1 MTTDYM
7 NNTYVPLWEKELLNV
22 TEATAFSGIGQN
34 SIRALIEEHPELV
47 FRVGTKHLIKRKSLQ
62 KFIRDNYSM

>member
-22 TEATAFSGIGQN
+22 PEATAFSVLVKTR
-34 SIRALIEEHPELV
+34 IRALIEESP
-47 FRVGTKHLIKRKSLQ
+47 
-62 KFIRDNYSM
+62 

>member
-22 TEATAFSGIGQN
+22 PEATAFSGIR
-34 SIRALIEEHPELV
+34 SKLD
-47 FRVGTKHLIKRKSLQ
+47 SCS
-62 KFIRDNYSM
+62 Y